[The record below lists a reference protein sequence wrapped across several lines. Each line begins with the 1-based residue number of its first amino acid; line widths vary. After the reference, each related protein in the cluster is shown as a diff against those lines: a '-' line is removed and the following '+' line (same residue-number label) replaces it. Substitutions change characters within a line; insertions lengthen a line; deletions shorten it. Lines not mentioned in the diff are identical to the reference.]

1 MNIPASYLFSEKK
14 FESFKDY
21 LELSAIQD
29 DWQYDI
35 VNDIGYKGKIFED
48 ATLQKG
54 GIPTES
60 KDLASCDLIVQMN
73 KSFNKVYLPGVR
85 YVQFSTVFKPLN
97 IGEIYIQPNSS
108 VKAMTLSAYGGSI
121 DVKSLH
127 MQAVP
132 RILISNIVVEELHL
146 QSKER
151 TLTYLRCSK
160 GGEYYNIS
168 KISADSKVI
177 VYQKG
182 NNTILAQDINDRI
195 SKESIES
202 AEKTKEEVLNAS
214 TISGE
219 KFSIAEYYDLPYR
232 YNQTIVKLLYQTP
245 TTLFIYWDISNED
258 RENLKKTY
266 GEDFF
271 EKTKPVLIVYNETKG
286 YSFEVEINDFA
297 NCWYLKVN
305 DSKCKYKIEL
315 GRKPFEVTYNGEVT
329 EVKTTPKI
337 TEHYIPITSSNEIE
351 APNDHVLFEQKQEMI
366 YFKNVKNNAITAK
379 NIATLNFVKSIGK
392 VYQFNDFYKKFY
404 KNENLDSFDNVKN
417 PSSNS
422 LSSSRFK

>member
-195 SKESIES
+195 SKESIEKMTNITHGS
-202 AEKTKEEVLNAS
+202 WEIYCRQGAQVFIQNGQLRVNGTKLKIKEIPDDMWLVM
-214 TISGE
+214 
-219 KFSIAEYYDLPYR
+219 
-232 YNQTIVKLLYQTP
+232 
-245 TTLFIYWDISNED
+245 
-258 RENLKKTY
+258 REA
-266 GEDFF
+266 F
-271 EKTKPVLIVYNETKG
+271 
-286 YSFEVEINDFA
+286 
-297 NCWYLKVN
+297 
-305 DSKCKYKIEL
+305 
-315 GRKPFEVTYNGEVT
+315 GRVG
-329 EVKTTPKI
+329 
-337 TEHYIPITSSNEIE
+337 
-351 APNDHVLFEQKQEMI
+351 
-366 YFKNVKNNAITAK
+366 
-379 NIATLNFVKSIGK
+379 
-392 VYQFNDFYKKFY
+392 
-404 KNENLDSFDNVKN
+404 
-417 PSSNS
+417 
-422 LSSSRFK
+422 